1 VIARSLLFALAL
13 AAGVLAGQL
22 FPQVSPTSPAAAA
35 TESLTLRVHP
45 GPEAQVATLLCSW
58 HEACR
63 PPITRGPAL
72 DWANGH
78 ETYAPNRPVFWRSH
92 AYRSG
97 GTGGV
102 IAYGT
107 IVAVNHEPHAQG
119 CAAVEVRI
127 VDVFNFDKGKI
138 RYVHSRTWVN
148 GWRLNIWGSPSW
160 SWTNVEIG
168 FSWQSENQ
176 WCIDRR
182 LWEGQHLHQDPGLSD
197 WDRQRWQTNWNN
209 FLWVGS
215 NYDVLAPNNWQH
227 QQSWNWNY

>member
-58 HEACR
+58 HEVCVH
-63 PPITRGPAL
+63 PITSGPAL

-78 ETYAPNRPVFWRSH
+78 ETYARNRPVFWRSR

-97 GTGGV
+97 GTGV
-102 IAYGT
+102 IAKGT
-107 IVAVNHEPHAQG
+107 IVAVNHEQEAPE
-119 CAAVEVRI
+119 CATVEVRI
-127 VDVFNFDKGKI
+127 VDAFNFDKGKI
-138 RYVHSRTWVN
+138 RYVHSRTWVA
-148 GWRLNIWGSPSW
+148 GWQINIWGSPSW
-160 SWTNVEIG
+160 SWTIAEIG
-168 FSWQSENQ
+168 FSWASENRNCP
-176 WCIDRR
+176 WY
-182 LWEGQHLHQDPGLSD
+182 GQHLHQDPGRTNAE
-197 WDRQRWQTNWNN
+197 RQRWQTNWNN
-209 FLWVGS
+209 FLRVGS
-215 NYDVLAPNNWQH
+215 NYDVFAANNWQH